1 MHDGRAN
8 MIRAIKHE
16 TRLPGTSTN
25 FIFLHSPQKACYF
38 IKVMQ
43 GYYYFLLLLFS
54 IVLLLL
60 FCHRRRMHVT
70 SQPSIPVPLS
80 RAAVEDQLLQQQR
93 LPLLS
98 PVAVRHFQ
106 GVQDARADRER
117 VHHRAAAAALLHRV
131 QRALGQQAV
140 GDVVP
145 L

>member
-1 MHDGRAN
+1 
-8 MIRAIKHE
+8 
-16 TRLPGTSTN
+16 
-25 FIFLHSPQKACYF
+25 
-38 IKVMQ
+38 
-43 GYYYFLLLLFS
+43 
-54 IVLLLL
+54 
-60 FCHRRRMHVT
+60 MHVT